1 MVLFERV
8 QIENGR
14 KQQFHL
20 KYCNMLIDDEPLLKG
35 SIDDLNNANK
45 YEEAAE
51 KEDDDDEDDNI
62 NIDPNI
68 NIDASNDDE

>member
-1 MVLFERV
+1 
-8 QIENGR
+8 
-14 KQQFHL
+14 
-20 KYCNMLIDDEPLLKG
+20 MLIDDEPLLKG

-51 KEDDDDEDDNI
+51 KEDDDEDDNI

-68 NIDASNDDE
+68 SIDKLHQTMMNKSSLI